1 MERLTTKREGLQV
14 YCADALELLASLP
27 EASVN
32 LIATDPPYFRVKD
45 EPWDR
50 QWDKAEGFLSWLGQV
65 CDELRR
71 VLKPNGSLYLFASP
85 QMASRVEA
93 VVGERFNV
101 LNSIRWYKDAGWYQK
116 TDEETLRS
124 YLTPWEAAIFAEQWG
139 ADHDADQGSGYGL
152 ACHFLHKDVFRPIG
166 EYFQQ
171 ERERAGL
178 TRNEVEVAL
187 GYVSSA
193 DPTRGTALCCRW
205 EEGSSLPSAEAY
217 ERYRAL
223 LNTFGGDFLPRPF
236 EELKRTYAE
245 LREQYEA
252 LRSQYEALRR
262 PFFASEE
269 TPYTDVWDFP
279 TVQGYPGKHPCE
291 KPLSLA
297 SHIVTVSS
305 REGDTLLDPFCGS
318 GVFGEAALRLGRK
331 AILGDASDHWS
342 QYAAAKLDRQ
352 FGALPVGCGR
362 VKKPKQSQQP
372 GLFAEVSA

>member
-1 MERLTTKREGLQV
+1 MRQLSTKREGLQV
-14 YCADALELLASLP
+14 YCADVLALLASLP
-27 EASVN
+27 QASVN

-101 LNSIRWYKDAGWYQK
+101 LNHIVWRKHDGTGYDTGGHSKIA
-116 TDEETLRS
+116 EEALRCFFPQ
-124 YLTPWEAAIFAEQWG
+124 TERVIFAEPPVS
-139 ADHDADQGSGYGL
+139 AIVGYL
-152 ACHFLHKDVFRPIG
+152 RA
-166 EYFQQ
+166 EA
-171 ERERAGL
+171 EAAGL
-178 TRNEVEVAL
+178 TPEQVSGVL
-187 GYVSSA
+187 GFA
-193 DPTRGTALCCRW
+193 ETP
-205 EEGSSLPSAEAY
+205 GSIAPRRYLREDGFAPMRAEHY
-217 ERYRAL
+217 ERLRHI
-223 LNTFGGDFLPRPF
+223 TGRFGRPYEEVYRPF
-236 EELKRTYAE
+236 LAPSG
-245 LREQYEA
+245 A
-252 LRSQYEALRR
+252 
-262 PFFASEE
+262 
-269 TPYTDVWDFP
+269 YTDVWDFP

-352 FGALPVGCGR
+352 FGALPAGCGR

-372 GLFAEVSA
+372 SLLEVMA